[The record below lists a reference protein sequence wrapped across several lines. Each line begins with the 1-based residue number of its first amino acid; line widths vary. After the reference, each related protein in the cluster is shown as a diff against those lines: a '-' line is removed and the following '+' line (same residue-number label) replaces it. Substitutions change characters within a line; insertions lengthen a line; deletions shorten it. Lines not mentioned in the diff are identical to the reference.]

1 MQKQL
6 LIFEQQQMQTLAQS
20 VYLKTLSDRCTGVFC
35 NFIQEITY
43 WEVKHEDVLMWI
55 SVIKLLFLFHSI
67 S

>member
-1 MQKQL
+1 MNYIQYSLLFKSHSYLAAMQKQL

-43 WEVKHEDVLMWI
+43 
-55 SVIKLLFLFHSI
+55 
-67 S
+67 